1 LPDQTFHAFLWTAR
15 DGVLHDLGTL
25 GGTISIANAIS
36 DDGVVVGASATAPND
51 FQHAFMWT
59 RHAGMVDLGTLG
71 GFTSVAQ
78 GVNDNGVIVGTSQ
91 TSPSGENHAFIWTRH
106 TGMVDIGKAGLA
118 SFGEKINGRVAIG
131 QTFTL
136 AGTKHGFAWTRK
148 DGFVDLGTLNGD
160 TSSFAGAVSDR
171 GLVVGN
177 SFTPGIPGSRAFVW
191 SASSGINPLS
201 TPIGGSSQANA
212 INDDFIAGSS
222 CDSNQ
227 TCHATLWEPPSHS
240 HTDRNDD

>member
-1 LPDQTFHAFLWTAR
+1 
-15 DGVLHDLGTL
+15 
-25 GGTISIANAIS
+25 
-36 DDGVVVGASATAPND
+36 
-51 FQHAFMWT
+51 MWT

-91 TSPSGENHAFIWTRH
+91 TSPIGENHAFIWTRH

-177 SFTPGIPGSRAFVW
+177 SFTPGNPSRAFVW
-191 SASSGINPLS
+191 SASSGIMPLS
-201 TPIGGSSQANA
+201 TPAGGSSQANA
-212 INDDFIAGSS
+212 INDDFIVGTS

-227 TCHATLWEPPSHS
+227 TCHATLWKPPSHS
-240 HTDRNDD
+240 RGDRNNDD